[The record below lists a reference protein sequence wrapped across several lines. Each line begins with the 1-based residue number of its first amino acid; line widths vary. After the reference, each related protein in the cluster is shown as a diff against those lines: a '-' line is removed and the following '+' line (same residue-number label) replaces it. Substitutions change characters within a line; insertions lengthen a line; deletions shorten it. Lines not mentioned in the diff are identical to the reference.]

1 MAVFNYVNVWQA
13 KQGEKMQP
21 NLNGSLESLL
31 ADKAM
36 HQTT

>member
-1 MAVFNYVNVWQA
+1 MYDKRNKV
-13 KQGEKMQP
+13 KKMQP

-36 HQTT
+36 HQIT